1 MKCRLII
8 AWIKYRGGISDVL
21 SPEKPTLTPWCR
33 ASLRDMY
40 QMPAGCKALGWVLG
54 GTQGGLRR
62 FGAKKELSFPRT
74 TLSLFQLPLLESFF
88 SLALFS
94 IPLYKEPLTR
104 RDWNLIYHV
113 AERGPE
119 VLLVYRQR
127 LREEV
132 IISWEW
138 PNPQVVQ
145 LVLKSLSPVSAFF
158 TF

>member
-1 MKCRLII
+1 
-8 AWIKYRGGISDVL
+8 
-21 SPEKPTLTPWCR
+21 
-33 ASLRDMY
+33 MY

-104 RDWNLIYHV
+104 RD
-113 AERGPE
+113 
-119 VLLVYRQR
+119 
-127 LREEV
+127 
-132 IISWEW
+132 
-138 PNPQVVQ
+138 
-145 LVLKSLSPVSAFF
+145 
-158 TF
+158 